1 MTDELMDDELLAP
14 PGATESTTATSADGT
29 TWHFSHGFT
38 DSRQAVRI
46 WVDEDTRH
54 LYKVRLSSRWR
65 ERLAGRPLS
74 DAFAEAF
81 FVANVRFGESR
92 NLEVP
97 PVTAEES
104 DFDGTLEQLEAWIA
118 DLDHRFAEL
127 EARAP
132 ENVRWADFA
141 GERVRYAGPG
151 GRVTVTL
158 SLAGLTDSVEF
169 DKDWVASAD
178 AAEIAQQVLY
188 AHSKAYARYSPPT
201 FVPGEREELAAEF
214 LQVEAAINALMSK
227 GIA

>member
-14 PGATESTTATSADGT
+14 PGTTDSTLDAPADGT
-29 TWHFSHGFT
+29 PWHFSHGFA

-46 WVDEDTRH
+46 WVAEDTRH
-54 LYKVRLSSRWR
+54 LQKVRLSPRWR
-65 ERLAGRPLS
+65 ERLAGRSLS
-74 DAFAEAF
+74 DAFDEAF
-81 FVANVRFGESR
+81 FGANIRFGESR
-92 NLEVP
+92 NLEFPSATV
-97 PVTAEES
+97 VES
-104 DFDGTLEQLEAWIA
+104 DFEGTFEQLEARIA
-118 DLDHRFAEL
+118 ELDDRFSEL

-141 GERVRYAGPG
+141 GERVRYTGPG

-169 DKDWVASAD
+169 DKSWLSAAD
-178 AAEIAQQVLY
+178 AGEIAQQVLF
-188 AHSKAYARYSPPT
+188 AHSRAYARYVPPT

-214 LQVEAAINALMSK
+214 LQLEAALNALMSK